1 MSVGPE
7 NGEGGWKG
15 RQQKAKQKRKGGSR
29 EGEKGTGWLEGETQN
44 GFLEGR
50 ELLLPCCLRTQTPP
64 RVQKSRGVL
73 GVPFTLSV
81 TNGDMEIP
89 KHSKQLECG
98 HPDLREWLM
107 WPPEF
112 LAHASLNPRFFLDC
126 DGHSHESR
134 CTSTISTLQGWGNP
148 TLQSES
154 KPNPKHKTRQ
164 KARVDKAST

>member
-1 MSVGPE
+1 MAAGPE

-15 RQQKAKQKRKGGSR
+15 RQQKAKRKRRGRVKGGR
-29 EGEKGTGWLEGETQN
+29 EGEETQN

-50 ELLLPCCLRTQTPP
+50 ELLLPYCLGTQTPP

-81 TNGDMEIP
+81 TNGDMGIP

-98 HPDLREWLM
+98 HPDLRKWLM

-154 KPNPKHKTRQ
+154 KPNLKHKTRQ